1 MNVKLVVFDLAGT
14 TVKDDRNVHAVLQ
27 KSLNAHGVTVSLE
40 DCNDVMGLPKPIAIR
55 DLLERRYEGSRPI
68 SAAWID
74 EIHKRFV
81 KEMIAFYKTDPSV
94 SEKDG
99 VSDTFRRLKAN
110 HVKVVV
116 DTGFDRQITDPL
128 LERLG
133 WKTDGLIDGSVTS
146 DEVERGRPYPDLI
159 FRAMELMNVND
170 AQQVVKVGDTI
181 SDMQEGLAA
190 GCGMVVGVTTG
201 AFSREALQL
210 ANPTHL
216 IEQLPQLLDI
226 LHI

>member
-14 TVKDDRNVHAVLQ
+14 TVRDDRNVHKVLQ
-27 KSLNAHGVTVSLE
+27 KALNGHGVAVSLE

-55 DLLERRYEGSRPI
+55 DLLERRYEGSRPV

-74 EIHKRFV
+74 EIHQRFV

-94 SEKDG
+94 SEKEG
-99 VSDTFRRLKAN
+99 VSDTFRRLKTN
-110 HVKVVV
+110 NIKVVV
-116 DTGFDRQITDPL
+116 DTGFDRQITNPL

-133 WKTDGLIDGSVTS
+133 WKTDALIDGSVTS
-146 DEVERGRPYPDLI
+146 DEVQRGRPYPDLI
-159 FRAMELMNVND
+159 FRAMELMDIND
-170 AQQVVKVGDTI
+170 AREVVKVGDTI
-181 SDMQEGLAA
+181 SDMQEGQAA

-210 ANPTHL
+210 AKPTHL
-216 IEQLPQLLDI
+216 IEQLPELLDI